1 MRFFSTA
8 TALAATAATLF
19 YASGSAAINAIE
31 IDGRYFV
38 DSVTGE
44 PFWIKGVDY
53 QPGGS
58 SQFASGFDPL
68 SDANTCARDIYLFQK
83 LGVNTVRIYSI
94 DPTLNH
100 DECMTLLASAGIYL
114 FLDVNTPI
122 YGQNLNRWEPWTT
135 YTEAYLDHVFQVIEA
150 FAGYNNTLAFFAGNE
165 VVNDNT
171 SAEASPNY
179 VKAVVRDMKTYITN
193 NIKRQVPV
201 GYSAADVLEYRV
213 PLAGYLECGPADEA
227 VDFYGVNSY
236 QWCGDQTFE
245 SSLYNVLVDDY
256 TNYTIPVFLSEFGCN
271 QVLPRTFQEVGTIF
285 SDQFSVVFSGGL
297 VYEYTQE
304 STSNYGLVNLSS
316 SDGSVQERH
325 DYVALSS
332 AYASV
337 TTSGLST
344 VSATARPT
352 TCATS
357 YPYINGNT
365 TLPDSPA
372 ATLIAEGL
380 NSTYNRGKYI
390 DITVRSTNYTI
401 YAYNGDEVTD
411 KSVSENYTIQ
421 ISDAS
426 AIDQT
431 DKSNSSA
438 TTGGSPSDS
447 SGSPSASDG
456 ATSTG
461 STSSATSS
469 SAAIANLVRS
479 SEKMGAT
486 AVFAVILGLVF
497 A

>member
-19 YASGSAAINAIE
+19 YASGSAAINTIE

-68 SDANTCARDIYLFQK
+68 SDADTCARDIYLFQK

-122 YGQNLNRWEPWTT
+122 YGQSLNRWEPWTT
-135 YTEAYLDHVFQVIEA
+135 YTEAYLDHVFQVVEA

-165 VVNDNT
+165 VINDNR

-179 VKAVVRDMKTYITN
+179 VKAVVRDMKAYITN
-193 NIKRQVPV
+193 NIKRQIPV
-201 GYSAADVLEYRV
+201 GYSAADVLDYRV

-245 SSLYNVLVDDY
+245 SSQYNILVDDY

-271 QVLPRTFQEVGTIF
+271 HVLPRTFQEVGTIF

-304 STSNYGLVNLSS
+304 SSDYGLVNLSS

-438 TTGGSPSDS
+438 ATGGSPSDS

-479 SEKMGAT
+479 SEKMGAA

>member
-19 YASGSAAINAIE
+19 YASGSAAINTIE
-31 IDGRYFV
+31 ISGRYFV

-44 PFWIKGVDY
+44 PFFIKGVDY

-58 SQFASGFDPL
+58 SSFESGADPL
-68 SDANTCARDIYLFQK
+68 SDADVCARDIYLLQN
-83 LGVNTVRIYSI
+83 LGVNTVRIYSV

-114 FLDVNTPI
+114 ILDVNTPI
-122 YGQNLNRWEPWTT
+122 YGQYLDRWQPWTT
-135 YTEAYLDHVFQVIEA
+135 YTEAYLDHIFQVAEA
-150 FAGYNNTLAFFAGNE
+150 FSGYNNTLAFFAGNE
-165 VVNDNT
+165 VINDNT

-179 VKAVVRDMKTYITN
+179 VKAVVRDLKAYITN
-193 NIKRQVPV
+193 NIKRQIPV
-201 GYSAADVLEYRV
+201 GYSAADVLEFRV
-213 PLAGYLECGPADEA
+213 PLAAYFECGPAGEA

-236 QWCGDQTFE
+236 QWCGDQTFKSAE
-245 SSLYNVLVDDY
+245 YDVLVEDY
-256 TNYTIPVFLSEFGCN
+256 TNYTIPLFLSEFGCN
-271 QVLPRTFQEVGTIF
+271 NVLPRTFQEVGAIF
-285 SDQFSVVFSGGL
+285 SNEFSVVFSGGL

-304 STSNYGLVNLSS
+304 SSNYGLVNISS
-316 SDGSVQERH
+316 SDGSAQERH
-325 DYVALSS
+325 DYVALST

-337 TTSGLST
+337 TTTGLAT
-344 VSATARPT
+344 GSATARPT

-357 YPYINGNT
+357 YAYINGNT
-365 TLPDSPA
+365 TLPDTPA
-372 ATLIAEGL
+372 ATLIADGL
-380 NSTYNRGKYI
+380 NSTYNRGKYVE
-390 DITVRSTNYTI
+390 ITVKSTNYTI

-411 KSVSENYTIQ
+411 KSVTENYSID

-438 TTGGSPSDS
+438 STGDSPSSS
-447 SGSPSASDG
+447 SGSDTSSGG
-456 ATSTG
+456 ATATG
-461 STSSATSS
+461 SASSATSS